1 MGKNLNPTSAQRIA
15 RSTYNTYLL
24 VKNFDYQCQVAPQV
38 LSHSKRTESLCK
50 LENAKVVRGIPE
62 LDASPNVDDGVGSKT
77 RLKGTV
83 EIKVTLANMLAYAI
97 LVKVWAFCLNNRFEK
112 N

>member
-1 MGKNLNPTSAQRIA
+1 MLNQVIT
-15 RSTYNTYLL
+15 L
-24 VKNFDYQCQVAPQV
+24 YQ
-38 LSHSKRTESLCK
+38 LTHSFISLYKQRTESLCK

-97 LVKVWAFCLNNRFEK
+97 LVNVWAFC
-112 N
+112 